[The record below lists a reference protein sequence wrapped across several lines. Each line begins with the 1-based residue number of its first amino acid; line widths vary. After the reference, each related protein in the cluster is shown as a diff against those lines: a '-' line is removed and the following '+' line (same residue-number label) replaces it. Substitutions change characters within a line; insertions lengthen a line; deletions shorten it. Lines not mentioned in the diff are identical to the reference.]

1 MKIRKYLALL
11 LAFALFFSSF
21 TFISNAAE
29 SDLQEDFDNGL
40 INFRTAFTYY
50 KPGVGHSTLR
60 SLTLTEN
67 NVSAAAD
74 YIYNF
79 SKIDNP
85 SLTFGHIFELKYA
98 DGRVLMPQGNSLTFT
113 VHNFVSLFYVG
124 PEVDEDAF
132 NAFDVYWLDMTL
144 NSAYF
149 MYFYDFSGKAY
160 RVDSSMYDVLIDQE
174 DAMITVKMKSDIYD
188 FDVYSIRLFIQFGIR
203 ALTNAEL
210 ELEYDAWPS
219 EEYFTSYG
227 IFRSSFG
234 YENLYLE
241 LDSDEEATTGL
252 LTSIIEYVKSI
263 WDSIKN
269 LPANIKTALTSL
281 FDGLSSAISGF
292 FDSLKTKLTNLFKGV
307 TDGISNLYY
316 SLAGRGE
323 EGDSDYIPSLWQRII
338 DGIKGLFVPDEDY
351 MSDYSDKWDSLLSQR
366 LGAVY
371 QVSDVLINSWKNVT
385 DVDTQKT
392 INIPKLEIPL
402 PDNNKFVFGPYDVN
416 IVPDGF
422 SFLFDSIRLITSIC
436 IVVLVFNGLRR
447 KYDEVVNR

>member
-1 MKIRKYLALL
+1 M
-11 LAFALFFSSF
+11 
-21 TFISNAAE
+21 
-29 SDLQEDFDNGL
+29 
-40 INFRTAFTYY
+40 
-50 KPGVGHSTLR
+50 
-60 SLTLTEN
+60 
-67 NVSAAAD
+67 
-74 YIYNF
+74 
-79 SKIDNP
+79 
-85 SLTFGHIFELKYA
+85 
-98 DGRVLMPQGNSLTFT
+98 
-113 VHNFVSLFYVG
+113 
-124 PEVDEDAF
+124 
-132 NAFDVYWLDMTL
+132 
-144 NSAYF
+144 
-149 MYFYDFSGKAY
+149 
-160 RVDSSMYDVLIDQE
+160 
-174 DAMITVKMKSDIYD
+174 
-188 FDVYSIRLFIQFGIR
+188 
-203 ALTNAEL
+203 
-210 ELEYDAWPS
+210 
-219 EEYFTSYG
+219 
-227 IFRSSFG
+227 
-234 YENLYLE
+234 
-241 LDSDEEATTGL
+241 
-252 LTSIIEYVKSI
+252 
-263 WDSIKN
+263 
-269 LPANIKTALTSL
+269 PANIKTALTSL